1 MGAIE
6 SPMKPFLRLSLS
18 VALLAST
25 SAATAQTVP
34 AESPPAAEPHDGDE
48 AATSSPSPD
57 APATRARIVPPRA
70 TTGAHK
76 SYWNTP
82 TAAVVDP
89 DDAPRNPRE
98 VPLLS
103 ATRGFAA
110 ALQVGYAM
118 PAGTTSGEND
128 QAGTFAGQFAMVG
141 EIGVRITSEVFIG
154 AYAGYAIGD
163 TGSRLETPC
172 LRRDCS
178 ASSARAGVAI
188 RYRFFP
194 ALHVEPWVGY
204 AAGYEKA
211 SITLADHTESQ
222 SISYTGWEYAHLSF
236 GLDYSDDALYAV
248 GPVLDLGIGQY
259 DHVDAEG
266 SSGSAGADISQT
278 ALHEWITIGVR
289 WTIMP

>member
-1 MGAIE
+1 
-6 SPMKPFLRLSLS
+6 MKPFLRSS
-18 VALLAST
+18 IAVAVLAST
-25 SAATAQTVP
+25 NAATAQTVP
-34 AESPPAAEPHDGDE
+34 APSPGAAEPVESDE
-48 AATSSPSPD
+48 ARTSSPSAD
-57 APATRARIVPPRA
+57 SPAARARIIPPRPSVDA
-70 TTGAHK
+70 TK
-76 SYWNTP
+76 SRWNAP
-82 TAAVVDP
+82 VTAIVDP
-89 DDAPRNPRE
+89 DYAPRNPRE

-110 ALQVGYAM
+110 AVQVGYAI

-128 QAGTFAGQFAMVG
+128 QASTFAGQYAMVG

-163 TGSRLETPC
+163 TGSRLERPC

-204 AAGYEKA
+204 AAGYETA
-211 SITLADHTESQ
+211 NITLADHTQSR
-222 SISYTGWEYAHLSF
+222 SISYTGWEYAHLSL

-248 GPVLDLGIGQY
+248 GPVIDVGIGQY

-266 SSGSAGADISQT
+266 SSGSAGADVSQK